1 MEEKDKKDKEDHENQ
16 QRAISGLEEEKS
28 KNDANH
34 TRDLLQRL
42 ALDWPS
48 PQLQATWH
56 YAHLTTHHADAD
68 YVASAAAAV
77 VIAATRT
84 GHGATKMR
92 LEHHGGLLEAL
103 ESLAEQ
109 RIRLLQLAL
118 APQ

>member
-28 KNDANH
+28 KNDAKH

-42 ALDWPS
+42 ALDSPS

-68 YVASAAAAV
+68 YVASAAAAAV

-84 GHGATKMR
+84 GHGAT
-92 LEHHGGLLEAL
+92 
-103 ESLAEQ
+103 
-109 RIRLLQLAL
+109 
-118 APQ
+118 

>member
-28 KNDANH
+28 NNDANH

-56 YAHLTTHHADAD
+56 YVHLTTHHADAD
-68 YVASAAAAV
+68 YVASADAAV
-77 VIAATRT
+77 VIAAART
-84 GHGATKMR
+84 GHGAT
-92 LEHHGGLLEAL
+92 
-103 ESLAEQ
+103 
-109 RIRLLQLAL
+109 
-118 APQ
+118 

>member
-1 MEEKDKKDKEDHENQ
+1 MEEKDKKDKEDHDNQ

-28 KNDANH
+28 KNDAKH

-56 YAHLTTHHADAD
+56 YVHLTTHHADAD
-68 YVASAAAAV
+68 YVASADAAV

-84 GHGATKMR
+84 GHGAT
-92 LEHHGGLLEAL
+92 
-103 ESLAEQ
+103 
-109 RIRLLQLAL
+109 
-118 APQ
+118 